1 MVFARAL
8 LFGDGVN
15 MSKRAAKHCA
25 GPFFHGQKRVT
36 GDLLLRGATRGE
48 EGGEDDDDGEEVN
61 RWNLRKCSAAG
72 LDVLSTVFGD
82 ELLPI
87 VLPIVEQRLRV
98 RLTPHFRHTPLRPHQ
113 QLLHDDKA
121 LKMTGNDFQEGQLS
135 GMFSGPGNSI

>member
-1 MVFARAL
+1 MSQEEVVFASEDSEKRSL
-8 LFGDGVN
+8 L
-15 MSKRAAKHCA
+15 C
-25 GPFFHGQKRVT
+25 
-36 GDLLLRGATRGE
+36 RGATRGE

-98 RLTPHFRHTPLRPHQ
+98 GLIL
-113 QLLHDDKA
+113 KA
-121 LKMTGNDFQEGQLS
+121 VVGYCQAVLMYN
-135 GMFSGPGNSI
+135 

>member
-1 MVFARAL
+1 M
-8 LFGDGVN
+8 
-15 MSKRAAKHCA
+15 
-25 GPFFHGQKRVT
+25 T

-48 EGGEDDDDGEEVN
+48 EGGEDDDDDGEEVN

-98 RLTPHFRHTPLRPHQ
+98 RFTPL
-113 QLLHDDKA
+113 
-121 LKMTGNDFQEGQLS
+121 LS
-135 GMFSGPGNSI
+135 HIDC